1 MMRAA
6 DKKQSS
12 QSRRMAMKII
22 QHSLGVMAGL
32 CMSALSGAQTYP
44 AKTIAMIMPLQAG
57 SSVDVGMRI
66 VTQKMAEHMGQQIVI
81 ENQPGAAGL
90 IGTERFMRSTPDGYT
105 LATLN
110 DSILTMIPNL
120 YKKVAYDPVKS
131 FQPVSLVAY
140 NTWLLVTHP
149 SLPVKSAKELVALA
163 KARPGDINYASGGNG
178 SPQHIAMA
186 MFEAATGA
194 KMTHIPY
201 KGTTQA
207 TLDVISGHIP
217 VMFSATSLVIEQIR
231 DGKIHALAGGGAKR
245 LALLPKVPTVAESG
259 VPGFDFN
266 TWMSIYAPLNTPK
279 ETVSRLNAEILKALA
294 LQDVKDRLVSIGFE
308 IDGSTPDKLAA
319 VTKARLDQMQKIIKD
334 AGIVIQ

>member
-1 MMRAA
+1 MQPV
-6 DKKQSS
+6 KQWVV
-12 QSRRMAMKII
+12 A
-22 QHSLGVMAGL
+22 LV
-32 CMSALSGAQTYP
+32 ALSAPVLSVAQPYP
-44 AKTIAMIMPLQAG
+44 AKPILMIMPLQAA

-66 VTQKMAEHMGQQIVI
+66 VTQKMADSMGQQIVI
-81 ENQPGAAGL
+81 DNQPGAAGL
-90 IGTERFMRSTPDGYT
+90 IGTERFMRSNPDGYT

-120 YKKVAYDPVKS
+120 YKKVAYDPLKS
-131 FQPVSLVAY
+131 FAPVSLVAF

-149 SLPVKSAKELVALA
+149 SLPVKSARELVALA
-163 KARPGDINYASGGNG
+163 KARPGEINYASGGNG

-194 KMTHIPY
+194 KLAHIPY

-217 VMFSATSLVIEQIR
+217 VMFSATSLVIEQVR
-231 DGKIHALAGGGAKR
+231 DGKIRALAAGGARR
-245 LALLPKVPTVAESG
+245 LALLPNVPTIAESG

-266 TWMSIYAPLNTPK
+266 TWMSIFAPLNTPK
-279 ETVSRLNAEILKALA
+279 EIIARLNAEILKALA
-294 LQDVKDRLVSIGFE
+294 VPEVKERLVSIGFE
-308 IDGSTPDKLAA
+308 LDGSTPEKLAT
-319 VTKARLDQMQKIIKD
+319 VTKARLEQMQKIIKD

>member
-1 MMRAA
+1 MTTI
-6 DKKQSS
+6 KQWVI
-12 QSRRMAMKII
+12 AVAV
-22 QHSLGVMAGL
+22 LGAP
-32 CMSALSGAQTYP
+32 ALACAQAYP
-44 AKTIAMIMPLQAG
+44 AKTMLMIMPLQAG

-66 VTQKMAEHMGQQIVI
+66 VTQKMAESMGQQIVI
-81 ENQPGAAGL
+81 DNQPGAAGL
-90 IGTERFMRSTPDGYT
+90 IGTERFMRSAPDGYT

-120 YKKVAYDPVKS
+120 YKKVAYDPLKS
-131 FQPVSLVAY
+131 FAPVSLVAF

-149 SLPVKSAKELVALA
+149 SLPVRSAREFVALA
-163 KARPGDINYASGGNG
+163 KARPGEINYASGGQG

-186 MFEAATGA
+186 MFESATGA
-194 KMTHIPY
+194 KLTHVPY

-231 DGKIHALAGGGAKR
+231 EGKIRALAGGGARR
-245 LALLPKVPTVAESG
+245 LALLPNVPTVAESG

-266 TWMSIYAPLNTPK
+266 TWMSIFAPLNTPK
-279 ETVSRLNAEILKALA
+279 EIIARLNAEIIRALA
-294 LQDVKDRLVSIGFE
+294 LPEVKQRLVAIGFE
-308 IDGSTPDKLAA
+308 IDGSPPEKLAA
-319 VTKARLDQMQKIIKD
+319 VTRARLEQMQKIIRD

>member
-1 MMRAA
+1 
-6 DKKQSS
+6 
-12 QSRRMAMKII
+12 MKCTTGYLIA
-22 QHSLGVMAGL
+22 LA
-32 CMSALSGAQTYP
+32 SAFVPALAGAQSYP
-44 AKTIAMIMPLQAG
+44 AKSILMIMPLQAG

-66 VTQKMAEHMGQQIVI
+66 VTQKMAESMGQQIVI
-81 ENQPGAAGL
+81 DNQPGAAGL

-120 YKKVAYDPVKS
+120 YKKVAYDPLKS
-131 FQPVSLVAY
+131 FAPVSLVAY

-149 SLPVKSAKELVALA
+149 TLPVKSAREFVALA
-163 KARPGDINYASGGNG
+163 KARPAEINYASGGQG

-194 KMTHIPY
+194 KMTHVPY

-231 DGKIHALAGGGAKR
+231 EGKIRALAGGGARR
-245 LALLPKVPTVAESG
+245 LALLPNVPTIAESG

-266 TWMSIYAPLNTPK
+266 TWMSIFAPLNTPK
-279 ETVSRLNAEILKALA
+279 EIIIRLNAEITKALA
-294 LQDVKDRLVSIGFE
+294 VPDVKERLVAIGFE
-308 IDGSTPDKLAA
+308 IDGSAPEKLAA
-319 VTKARLDQMQKIIKD
+319 VTRARLDQMQKIIKD
-334 AGIVIQ
+334 AGITLQ

>member
-1 MMRAA
+1 MKHVLIAA
-6 DKKQSS
+6 
-12 QSRRMAMKII
+12 A
-22 QHSLGVMAGL
+22 AL
-32 CMSALSGAQTYP
+32 CMPVLCGAQTYP
-44 AKTIAMIMPLQAG
+44 AKPVTMIMPLQAG
-57 SSVDVGMRI
+57 SSIDVGMRI
-66 VTQKMAEHMGQQIVI
+66 VTQKMSENMGQQIVI
-81 ENQPGAAGL
+81 DNQPGAAGL

-120 YKKVAYDPVKS
+120 YQKVAYDPLKS
-131 FQPVSLVAY
+131 FAPVSLVAG

-149 SLPVKSAKELVALA
+149 SLPVKSAHDLVALA
-163 KARPGDINYASGGNG
+163 KARPGEINYASGGNG

-186 MFEAATGA
+186 MFEAATDA

-231 DGKIHALAGGGAKR
+231 DGKIRALAGGGARR
-245 LALLPKVPTVAESG
+245 LALLPAVPTIAESG

-266 TWMSIYAPLNTPK
+266 TWMSILAPLNTPK
-279 ETVSRLNAEILKALA
+279 ELISRLNAEIIKALA
-294 LQDVKDRLVSIGFE
+294 VPDVKERLVSIGFE
-308 IDGSTPDKLAA
+308 IDGSSPEKLAA
-319 VTKARLDQMQKIIKD
+319 VTQARLEQMRKIIKG
-334 AGIVIQ
+334 AGIKVQ

>member
-1 MMRAA
+1 
-6 DKKQSS
+6 
-12 QSRRMAMKII
+12 MKAVVRC
-22 QHSLGVMAGL
+22 LAGVAGL
-32 CMSALSGAQTYP
+32 CASAACFAQSYP
-44 AKTIAMIMPLQAG
+44 TKSILMIMPLQAG

-66 VTQKMAEHMGQQIVI
+66 VTQKMAESMGQQIVI
-81 ENQPGAAGL
+81 DNQPGAAGL
-90 IGTERFMRSTPDGYT
+90 IGTERFMRATPDGYT

-120 YKKVAYDPVKS
+120 YKKVAYDPLKS
-131 FQPVSLVAY
+131 FTPVSLVAG

-163 KARPGDINYASGGNG
+163 KARPGEINYASGGQG

-194 KMTHIPY
+194 KLTHVPY

-245 LALLPKVPTVAESG
+245 LPLLPKVPTIAESG
-259 VPGFDFN
+259 VPGFDFT
-266 TWMSIYAPLNTPK
+266 TWMSILAPLNTPK
-279 ETVSRLNAEILKALA
+279 EIVARIHSEILKALA
-294 LQDVKDRLVSIGFE
+294 QQDVKDRLVGIGFE
-308 IDGSTPDKLAA
+308 VEGTTPEKLAA
-319 VTKARLDQMQKIIKD
+319 VTSARLAQMQKIIRG
-334 AGIVIQ
+334 AGITLQ